1 MDDGS
6 GLTAAEAARRLAAD
20 GPNQLP
26 ADEARGLL
34 HLALEVVREPMVG
47 LLLAAGAIYLA
58 LGSVGE
64 AVVLGVGI
72 LLIIAIE
79 LYQEWRAERA
89 LAALRQLSS
98 PRALV
103 LRDGEPTRI
112 AGREVVVGD
121 VALLAEG
128 DRVPADGV
136 LLEAEHL
143 AVDESLLTG
152 EALGVDKRADPAAFA
167 MAPPGGD
174 ATPFVYSGTLVT
186 RGRGRL
192 LVRATGRDSAI
203 GRIGASLSA
212 VEGEDTPL
220 HREIRRVVLVAAVFG
235 VAVCLLVAVLYA
247 GLVGSW
253 LQGLL
258 AGVALAISMTPEEFP
273 VVLTV
278 FLALGAWRLSR
289 RNVLTR
295 RSLAIEAL
303 GAATVLCADKTGT
316 ITRNRMAVAQ
326 LDVGGERLAV
336 AAEGPVTLPERFHD
350 LAEALRLASQRDPV
364 DPMERACDELT
375 ARALAGTEH
384 VHDDWERLREYPL
397 ARDRL
402 ALSEVWRAPD
412 ARRALIA
419 AKGAPEAIADL
430 CHLDAAAS
438 ERMAARV
445 AAMAADGLRV
455 LGVARA
461 YCEAAELPADPHQ
474 FDFDCLG
481 LVGLADPPR
490 ADVRQAVAES
500 RRAGVRVVM
509 ITGDHPLTAER
520 IAAEIGL
527 AEGAALVG
535 AELDALDDAAL
546 AARLRTTQV
555 FARVLPEQKLRLVN
569 ALKAAGAVV
578 AMTGDGVNDAPA
590 LKAAHIG
597 IAMGGR
603 GSDVAREAAAVVLL
617 DDAFASI
624 VAGIRMGRR
633 IYDNLRRAMVF
644 IIAVHIPIAGV
655 ALIPLLLKWPL
666 VLSPLHIA
674 FLELVIDPACALA
687 FESEAEE
694 PDIMDRPPRP
704 AGEPLLSRAMVTSGV
719 LQGLGVVGAV
729 LAVFAVA
736 LARGLEPADARTL
749 TFATLVLSYVGLI
762 LSNRSLHRSL
772 LSTLRVANPT
782 AWLVCGGAVALLAL
796 VILLPP
802 VRAAFQF
809 TVLHPLDVAVC
820 VGAAT
825 AATVAFEVMKWA
837 GRRRSGDAPRPR
849 RPPAGGPSE

>member
-1 MDDGS
+1 MDAAAEQ
-6 GLTAAEAARRLAAD
+6 GLSAAEAARRLAAD
-20 GPNQLP
+20 GPNELP
-26 ADEARGLL
+26 EDEPRSLSR
-34 HLALEVVREPMVG
+34 LALEQVREPMIG
-47 LLLAAGAIYLA
+47 LLLAAGAIYVA

-64 AVVLGVGI
+64 AAVLGVGI
-72 LLIIAIE
+72 LFILAIE

-89 LAALRQLSS
+89 LDALRELSS

-103 LRDGEPTRI
+103 IRDGRPQRI
-112 AGREVVVGD
+112 GGREVVVGD

-143 AVDESLLTG
+143 SVDESLLTG
-152 EALGVDKRADPAAFA
+152 EALGVEKRADPNAAA
-167 MAPPGGD
+167 LPQPGGER
-174 ATPFVYSGTLVT
+174 TPFVYSGTLVT

-192 LVRATGRDSAI
+192 RVLATGRGSAI
-203 GRIGASLSA
+203 GRIGTTLEDLES
-212 VEGEDTPL
+212 EDTPL
-220 HREIRRVVLVAAVFG
+220 HRETRRVVRIAAAFG
-235 VAVCLLVAVLYA
+235 VAVCLVVAVLY
-247 GLVGSW
+247 GSLVGSW
-253 LQGLL
+253 LRGLL

-316 ITRNRMAVAQ
+316 ITRNRMSVAQ
-326 LDVGGERLAV
+326 LDVEGERLSVPAD
-336 AAEGPVTLPERFHD
+336 APSGLAERFHD
-350 LAEALRLASQRDPV
+350 LAECVRLASQRDPV
-364 DPMERACDELT
+364 DPMERALD
-375 ARALAGTEH
+375 AFAAGALAGTEH
-384 VHDDWERLREYPL
+384 LHDDWTRVREYPL
-397 ARDRL
+397 ASQRL
-402 ALSEVWRAPD
+402 ALCEVWRAPD
-412 ARRALIA
+412 QQRAVVA

-430 CHLDAAAS
+430 CHLGAA
-438 ERMAARV
+438 ERAALAARV

-461 YCEAAELPADPHQ
+461 SFATPALPDDPHQ
-474 FDFDCLG
+474 FGFRCLG
-481 LVGLADPPR
+481 LIGLADPPR
-490 ADVRQAVAES
+490 PDVRQAIAES
-500 RRAGVRVVM
+500 RRAGVEVVM
-509 ITGDHPLTAER
+509 ITGDHPLTAR
-520 IAAEIGL
+520 RVAAE
-527 AEGAALVG
+527 VG
-535 AELDALDDAAL
+535 LDADAPILTGTELETLDDAAL
-546 AARLRTTQV
+546 AERLRSTRV

-569 ALKAAGAVV
+569 LLKGAGAVV

-694 PDIMDRPPRP
+694 PDIMERPPRP
-704 AGEPLLSRAMVTSGV
+704 ADEPLLSRGMVWTGV
-719 LQGLGVVGAV
+719 LQGLGVVLAV
-729 LAVFAVA
+729 LTVFGVA

-762 LSNRSLHRSL
+762 HTNRSLRRSL
-772 LSTLRVANPT
+772 LRMLPVPNPT
-782 AWLVCGGAVALLAL
+782 AWLVCAGALALLTSA
-796 VILLPP
+796 VVVPP
-802 VRAAFQF
+802 LRAAFQF
-809 TVLHPLDVAVC
+809 TALHPIDVAVC
-820 VGAAT
+820 TAAALGAT
-825 AATVAFEVMKWA
+825 AWFELIKWA
-837 GRRRSGDAPRPR
+837 RR
-849 RPPAGGPSE
+849 

>member
-1 MDDGS
+1 MKIPGQAVGVDDVR
-6 GLTAAEAARRLAAD
+6 GLSAAEAARRLAAD
-20 GPNQLP
+20 GRNELP
-26 ADEARGLL
+26 TDGAGGLL
-34 HLALEVVREPMVG
+34 YLALEVVREPMIG
-47 LLLAAGAIYLA
+47 LLLVAGAIYLA

-64 AVVLGVGI
+64 AVVLGIGI

-89 LAALRQLSS
+89 LEALRELSS

-103 LRDGEPTRI
+103 LRDGEPVRI
-112 AGREVVVGD
+112 AGRDVVVGD

-143 AVDESLLTG
+143 TVDESLLTG
-152 EALGVDKRADPAAFA
+152 EALGVDKRADPTVRT
-167 MAPPGGD
+167 MQPPGGG

-186 RGRGRL
+186 RGRGRM
-192 LVRATGRDSAI
+192 LVCATGRASAI
-203 GRIGASLSA
+203 GRIGASLA
-212 VEGEDTPL
+212 EVESEDTPL
-220 HREIRRVVLVAAVFG
+220 HRETRRVVRIAAVLG
-235 VAVCLLVAVLYA
+235 VAVCVLVAVLYA
-247 GLVGSW
+247 SLIGSW

-295 RSLAIEAL
+295 RALAIEAL

-316 ITRNRMAVAQ
+316 ITRNRMAVAA
-326 LDVGGERLAV
+326 LDVEGERLAV
-336 AAEGPVTLPERFHD
+336 AADGALALPERFHA
-350 LAEALRLASQRDPV
+350 LAETLRLASQPDPV
-364 DPMERACDELT
+364 DPMERACDEFT

-384 VHDDWERLREYPL
+384 VHGDWERVREYPL
-397 ARDRL
+397 TGEML

-412 ARRALIA
+412 AQQALIA

-430 CHLDAAAS
+430 CHLEPDRVAQL
-438 ERMAARV
+438 EARV
-445 AAMAADGLRV
+445 AALAADGLRV

-461 YCEAAELPADPHQ
+461 HGAAAGLPADPHQ
-474 FDFDCLG
+474 FEFAFLG

-490 ADVRQAVAES
+490 PDVAQAVAES

-509 ITGDHPLTAER
+509 ITGDHPLTAAR
-520 IAAEIGL
+520 IASEIGL
-527 AEGAALVG
+527 AGGSVLVG
-535 AELDALDDAAL
+535 GELDALDDAAL
-546 AARLRTTQV
+546 AARLPHTAV

-569 ALKAAGAVV
+569 ALKAGGEVV

-633 IYDNLRRAMVF
+633 IYDNLRRAVVF

-655 ALIPLLLKWPL
+655 ALIPLLLEWPL

-687 FESEAEE
+687 FESEPEE
-694 PDIMDRPPRP
+694 PDLMDRPPRP
-704 AGEPLLSRAMVTSGV
+704 PSEPLLSAAMVRSAV

-729 LAVFAVA
+729 LTVLGVA
-736 LARGLEPADARTL
+736 SARGLDPDDARTL

-762 LSNRSLHRSL
+762 QSNRSLHRGL
-772 LSTLRVANPT
+772 FHTLRVVNPT

-796 VILLPP
+796 VILIPP

-809 TVLHPLDVAVC
+809 TPLHAIDVAVC
-820 VGAAT
+820 VGAAI
-825 AATVAFEVMKWA
+825 AATAAFEVTKWW
-837 GRRRSGDAPRPR
+837 RVWRHS
-849 RPPAGGPSE
+849 

>member
-1 MDDGS
+1 MDDAQ
-6 GLTAAEAARRLAAD
+6 GLKSDEAARRLAKH
-20 GPNQLP
+20 GPNELP
-26 ADEARGLL
+26 ADEPRSML
-34 HLALEVVREPMVG
+34 HLAFEVVREPMIG

-64 AVVLGVGI
+64 AIVLGVGI

-89 LAALRQLSS
+89 LDALRELSS

-103 LRDGEPTRI
+103 LRDGEPIRI
-112 AGREVVVGD
+112 AGRDVVVGD

-143 AVDESLLTG
+143 SVDESLLTG
-152 EALGVDKRADPAAFA
+152 EALGVDKRADPTARAPQ
-167 MAPPGGD
+167 PPGGD
-174 ATPFVYSGTLVT
+174 GTPFVYSGTLVT
-186 RGRGRL
+186 RGRGRM
-192 LVRATGRDSAI
+192 LVLATGRASAI
-203 GRIGASLSA
+203 GRIGVTLAA
-212 VEGEDTPL
+212 VETEDTPL
-220 HREIRRVVLVAAVFG
+220 RRETRRVVRIAATLG

-247 GLVGSW
+247 SLVGSW

-303 GAATVLCADKTGT
+303 GSATVLCADKTGT

-326 LDVGGERLAV
+326 LDVEGERLPV
-336 AAEGPVTLPERFHD
+336 TTEGPLVIAERFHD
-350 LAEALRLASQRDPV
+350 LAESLRLASQRDPV
-364 DPMERACDELT
+364 DPMERALDEFT

-384 VHDDWERLREYPL
+384 VHDDWARVREYPL
-397 ARDRL
+397 AAEML
-402 ALSEVWRAPD
+402 ALCEVWRAPD
-412 ARRALIA
+412 ERRAVIA

-430 CHLDAAAS
+430 CHFDPMAG
-438 ERMAARV
+438 ERLAARV

-461 YCEAAELPADPHQ
+461 YFEAPELPSDPHQ
-474 FDFDCLG
+474 FEFAFLG

-490 ADVRQAVAES
+490 ADVRQAIAECQ
-500 RRAGVRVVM
+500 RAGVQVMM
-509 ITGDHPLTAER
+509 ITGDHPLTAAR

-527 AEGAALVG
+527 DDGPVLVG
-535 AELDALDDAAL
+535 GELETLDDAAL
-546 AARLRTTQV
+546 IERLRETRV
-555 FARVLPEQKLRLVN
+555 FARVLPEQKLRLVSV
-569 ALKAAGAVV
+569 LKASGAVV

-704 AGEPLLSRAMVTSGV
+704 SSEPLLSRAMVTMAI

-762 LSNRSLHRSL
+762 LTNRSLHRGL
-772 LSTLRVANPT
+772 LTTLRVTNPT

-796 VILLPP
+796 VVAVPP
-802 VRAAFQF
+802 VRHAFQF
-809 TVLHPLDVAVC
+809 TVLHPIDLAVC
-820 VGAAT
+820 VGAAS
-825 AATVAFEVMKWA
+825 AATASFELGKWLR
-837 GRRRSGDAPRPR
+837 GKRHPVSL
-849 RPPAGGPSE
+849 